1 MNVEERNYVKI
12 FGEGE
17 KAIVFSHGFG
27 CDHKMWR
34 FVTPAFKEECKV
46 VTFDHVG
53 SGHSNTLAY
62 DFEKYDSLVGYAED
76 VLELLDELQLENVI
90 FVGHSIGG
98 MIGMLASIMKP
109 EAFEQLILIG
119 PSARYLNDYP
129 DYVGGFDEKDLNGLF
144 EMMESNF
151 EEWSK
156 FLAPAVMKNED
167 RPVLSEELQQSF
179 TSTNEEIAK
188 HFAKVTF
195 YCDHRREMPLISVPT
210 TIMQTSND
218 SVVPIEAAQYLE
230 QQIPNSNLQLM
241 KATGHYPHLSHPE
254 ETIRIIK
261 KIIQAQ

>member
-1 MNVEERNYVKI
+1 MKVEERNYVKI
-12 FGEGE
+12 IGEGV
-17 KAIVFSHGFG
+17 KTIVFSHGFG

-34 FVTPAFKEECKV
+34 FVTPAFKDEYKV

-53 SGHSNTLAY
+53 SGHSNKEAY
-62 DFEKYDSLVGYAED
+62 NFEKYDSLVGYAED
-76 VLELLDELQLENVI
+76 VLEMFEELQLEKVI

-129 DYVGGFDEKDLNGLF
+129 DYVGGFDERDLNGLF
-144 EMMESNF
+144 EMMERNF
-151 EEWSK
+151 DEWSK
-156 FLAPAVMKNED
+156 FLAPVVMKNED
-167 RPVLSEELQQSF
+167 RPVLTEELEQSF

-188 HFAKVTF
+188 HFARVTF
-195 YCDHRREMPLISVPT
+195 YCDHRSEMPLISVPT
-210 TIMQTSND
+210 TIMQTSSD
-218 SVVPIEAAQYLE
+218 SVVPIEAAEYLK

-254 ETIRIIK
+254 ETIHIIK
-261 KIIQAQ
+261 KIIQA